1 MSSEKKSEC
10 LLLRLTPSDKQKA
23 SHNANLLGIS
33 MNEYIVRCIRL
44 KRIVICENLPELI
57 YHLGKIGTNI
67 NQIAAVANTNE
78 YVSVNNV
85 EEVKKLMKDCYGAK
99 GWKVSK
105 PGLPV
110 HFISGAEDPCRISDK
125 ALGKALDALK
135 AVGYKDVTLKIYPGM
150 RHEIHNET
158 GCREVWDD
166 ILAYLA

>member
-85 EEVKKLMKDCYGAK
+85 EEVKKLMQDCYGK
-99 GWKVSK
+99 FEDLLSFVYE
-105 PGLPV
+105 PEDD
-110 HFISGAEDPCRISDK
+110 GAQNGTGDIAEMFSELTVAVRTMNTRLKKIEK
-125 ALGKALDALK
+125 HLD
-135 AVGYKDVTLKIYPGM
+135 
-150 RHEIHNET
+150 
-158 GCREVWDD
+158 C
-166 ILAYLA
+166 

>member
-1 MSSEKKSEC
+1 MSQERKTER
-10 LLLRLTPSDKQKA
+10 LDLRLTPSDKQKA

-85 EEVKKLMKDCYGAK
+85 EEIKKLMKDCYGK
-99 GWKVSK
+99 FED
-105 PGLPV
+105 LLL
-110 HFISGAEDPCRISDK
+110 FITEPENDGAQNGTGNIAETLLELTVAVRTMNKRLQKIEK
-125 ALGKALDALK
+125 HLDF
-135 AVGYKDVTLKIYPGM
+135 
-150 RHEIHNET
+150 
-158 GCREVWDD
+158 
-166 ILAYLA
+166 

>member
-85 EEVKKLMKDCYGAK
+85 EEVKKLMQDCYGK
-99 GWKVSK
+99 FEDLLS
-105 PGLPV
+105 
-110 HFISGAEDPCRISDK
+110 FITEPENNGVQNGTGDIAEMFSELTVAVRTMNTRLKKIEK
-125 ALGKALDALK
+125 HLD
-135 AVGYKDVTLKIYPGM
+135 
-150 RHEIHNET
+150 
-158 GCREVWDD
+158 C
-166 ILAYLA
+166 

>member
-1 MSSEKKSEC
+1 MSRMFKALKGDHYRPGLLQKMSFGSYNKPFASEGWPAAWVCSDPDILKAYHADPLCQYIFTADGFEN
-10 LLLRLTPSDKQKA
+10 LLL
-23 SHNANLLGIS
+23 
-33 MNEYIVRCIRL
+33 
-44 KRIVICENLPELI
+44 
-57 YHLGKIGTNI
+57 
-67 NQIAAVANTNE
+67 
-78 YVSVNNV
+78 
-85 EEVKKLMKDCYGAK
+85 LMKDCYGAK

-158 GCREVWDD
+158 GRREVWDD